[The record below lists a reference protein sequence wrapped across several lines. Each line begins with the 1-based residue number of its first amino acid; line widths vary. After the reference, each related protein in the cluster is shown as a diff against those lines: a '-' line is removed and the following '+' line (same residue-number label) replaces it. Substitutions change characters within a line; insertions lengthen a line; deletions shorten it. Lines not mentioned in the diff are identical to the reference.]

1 MVDQSEIRGYVWHV
15 DDQEI
20 WHSLTEEALTSEG
33 YSVMHT
39 YTQKEA
45 LEMIP
50 DKVASIKV
58 AILDGDLKPGSGETI
73 AMLIRESQLP
83 ISIVGLSTGEKPWSD
98 TFLSKLKFNKQQ
110 LIDTVN
116 GIFENIEQLSASPQI
131 EE

>member
-1 MVDQSEIRGYVWHV
+1 
-15 DDQEI
+15 
-20 WHSLTEEALTSEG
+20 
-33 YSVMHT
+33 
-39 YTQKEA
+39 
-45 LEMIP
+45 
-50 DKVASIKV
+50 
-58 AILDGDLKPGSGETI
+58 LKPGSGETI